1 MSRSS
6 TAKLL
11 PWLALLAVGLAT
23 AWLRYGLIQPSH
35 IAALCSDAGSPI
47 WCVWR
52 QWLVLGFLR
61 DVYGVLALLAA
72 ALALFSR
79 RLAVAWL
86 AAAMGLFALE
96 LYCYQAG
103 ALAFLLGCLRLL
115 RLQAGTSPSKQ
126 YRAGQGEI
134 QGQP

>member
-1 MSRSS
+1 MSRST

-35 IAALCSDAGSPI
+35 IAALCSDGGAPA

-61 DVYGVLALLAA
+61 DVYGVLALVAA
-72 ALALFSR
+72 ALALLSR

-86 AAAMGLFALE
+86 AAAVGLFALE

-103 ALAFLLGCLRLL
+103 ALAFLVGCLRLL
-115 RLQAGTSPSKQ
+115 RLQAGASPSAQ
-126 YRAGQGEI
+126 YRPGQGEV